1 MIKLKRVYERPEI
14 TDGVRI
20 LVDRL
25 WPRGVRRSTPNIDI
39 WMRDVAPTDELRKWF
54 NHDPK
59 KWVRFKS
66 RYKKELREGK
76 AFEELAEFC
85 ARNDPVTFLYATSDT
100 KRNNALVLIAD
111 ITREVKKIKKHIPR
125 AKHQQPQMVMSP
137 Y

>member
-1 MIKLKRVYERPEI
+1 MIKLKRVYERTEV

-66 RYKKELREGK
+66 KYKKELKAGK
-76 AFEELAEFC
+76 AFEELSEFC
-85 ARNDPVTFLYATSDT
+85 ARNDPVTFLFATSDA
-100 KRNNALVLIAD
+100 KHNNAVVLFAEVA
-111 ITREVKKIKKHIPR
+111 REVKKLKKHMPK
-125 AKHQQPQMVMSP
+125 AHASVPLASP
-137 Y
+137 F